1 MIGRAIMRD
10 SAQAHDHPDAR
21 EVIAGLQVALRI
33 ALAENH
39 TLDFR
44 RA

>member
-1 MIGRAIMRD
+1 MRESARAHNQPELRKVM
-10 SAQAHDHPDAR
+10 
-21 EVIAGLQVALRI
+21 AGLQVALAI